1 MPIFTV
7 LVEFGTSNSVYSCVR
22 ENRRFD
28 EIKSG
33 RKGRRF
39 EALDFVKKNDCDLP
53 AKPRLYIRKTFK
65 SRAEPF
71 VVVFGLPLLKFFEVS
86 FFRK

>member
-1 MPIFTV
+1 V
-7 LVEFGTSNSVYSCVR
+7 CQGK
-22 ENRRFD
+22 NRPFD

-39 EALDFVKKNDCDLP
+39 EALDFVMKNDCDLP
-53 AKPRLYIRKTFK
+53 AKRRLYIRKTFK

-71 VVVFGLPLLKFFEVS
+71 TAVFGLPLLKFFGKTLKS
-86 FFRK
+86 LRHFFKSRQ